1 MHDSLLILVAATAVA
16 TATPLLLAALGETV
30 IESAGVLNLGV
41 EGMMLIAALTA
52 FWGSTSFG
60 NPWYGIIAAALVT
73 AGAGAVYACV
83 TVTLGCDQVVAGL
96 ALNILAAGLTSYLGR
111 ALVGVPPSEILKPVA
126 LPGLAD
132 IPVLGLIFFQQP
144 IMAYLAF
151 LCVPALAFFMFGT
164 RWGLN
169 LRAVGESPSTADAA
183 GISVVAYRYFATVAG
198 AGIIGLAGAHL
209 STSIAPAWTD
219 NLTGGRGWIALAL
232 VIFGGWNP
240 VKVLVGALLFGVVE
254 ALSYHAQALNLP
266 ISSYFLQAT
275 PYLFTVIVLGLSARY
290 SQRRRLGAPA
300 ALGLFWQ
307 RV

>member
-1 MHDSLLILVAATAVA
+1 VHDPLLVLVAATAVG

-30 IESAGVLNLGV
+30 IERSGVLNLGV

-52 FWGSTSFG
+52 FWGSTRSG
-60 NPWYGIIAAALVT
+60 NPWYGILAAALVT
-73 AGAGAVYACV
+73 AAVGAMYAAV
-83 TVTLGCDQVVAGL
+83 TVSLGCDQIVAGL
-96 ALNILAAGLTSYLGR
+96 ALNIIAFGLTSYLGR
-111 ALVGVPPSEILKPVA
+111 KLVGVPPSDVLQPVA
-126 LPGLAD
+126 LPLLAD
-132 IPVLGLIFFQQP
+132 LPVLGTIFFRQP
-144 IMAYLAF
+144 IMAYATF
-151 LCVPALAFFMFGT
+151 LFVPALTIFLFAT

-169 LRAVGESPSTADAA
+169 LRAVGESPNTADAA
-183 GISVVAYRYFATVAG
+183 GISVVTYRYFATIAG

-219 NLTGGRGWIALAL
+219 NLTAGRGWIALAL

-266 ISSYFLQAT
+266 VSSYFLQAM
-275 PYLFTVIVLGLSARY
+275 PYAFTVIVLALGAQY
-290 SQRRRLGAPA
+290 SRRRRLGAPA

-307 RV
+307 RG